1 MGQELT
7 IGQLSQRTEVSV
19 STIRFY
25 EQKGLLEGPPRNKS
39 GYRVY
44 PPKMVEKVLF
54 IKSCRDLDFSLNTIT
69 DLLKLC
75 YSNREVIDCGSVQD
89 QLRKQHRAVLEQI
102 ELLNGQRDKLE
113 RLLTNCSLEN
123 GHQGCDFIR
132 VLLDR
137 PGHRPKAGAE
147 RGRHKPE

>member
-44 PPKMVEKVLF
+44 PPKMVEQVLF
-54 IKSCRDLDFSLNTIT
+54 IKSCRDLNFSLNTVA

-75 YSNREVIDCGSVQD
+75 YSDGDTIDCASIQSKIE
-89 QLRKQHRAVLEQI
+89 KQHKAVLKQI
-102 ELLNGQRDKLE
+102 DLLQRQRDKLE
-113 RLLTNCSLEN
+113 RLL
-123 GHQGCDFIR
+123 CDCALDNSRESCGFIQIM
-132 VLLDR
+132 LD
-137 PGHRPKAGAE
+137 
-147 RGRHKPE
+147 

>member
-44 PPKMVEKVLF
+44 PQKVVEKVLF
-54 IKSCRDLDFSLNTIT
+54 IKSCRDLDFSLSTVA

-75 YSNREVIDCGSVQD
+75 YSDGDSIDCASIQAEIE
-89 QLRKQHRAVLEQI
+89 KQHEAVTEQI
-102 ELLNGQRDKLE
+102 ELLKQQRDKLE
-113 RLLTNCSLEN
+113 RLLSDCNMDNSRESC
-123 GHQGCDFIR
+123 GFIR
-132 VLLDR
+132 IMLD
-137 PGHRPKAGAE
+137 
-147 RGRHKPE
+147 

>member
-44 PPKMVEKVLF
+44 PQKMVEKVLF
-54 IKSCRDLDFSLNTIT
+54 IKSCRDLDFSLSTVA

-75 YSNREVIDCGSVQD
+75 YSDGDRIDCASIQTEIE
-89 QLRKQHRAVLEQI
+89 KQHAAVTEQI
-102 ELLNGQRDKLE
+102 ELLKHQRDKLE
-113 RLLTNCSLEN
+113 RLLSDCSMDNSRESC
-123 GHQGCDFIR
+123 GFIR
-132 VLLDR
+132 IMLD
-137 PGHRPKAGAE
+137 
-147 RGRHKPE
+147 